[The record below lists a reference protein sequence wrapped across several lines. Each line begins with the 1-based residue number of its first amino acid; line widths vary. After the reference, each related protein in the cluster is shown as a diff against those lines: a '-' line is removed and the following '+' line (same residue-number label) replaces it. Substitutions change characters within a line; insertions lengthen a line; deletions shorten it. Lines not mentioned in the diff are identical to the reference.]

1 MTIFPSR
8 PLSRGA
14 FSNAIQRHPALF
26 GIPFVLLMVAAS
38 YGMATVTQTR
48 YDLHDQKVQ
57 QMTKEQELGLK
68 KNRKKFDIKEEYFRL
83 SAQADQEWENKR
95 IARSDE

>member
-1 MTIFPSR
+1 
-8 PLSRGA
+8 
-14 FSNAIQRHPALF
+14 RHPALF
-26 GIPFVLLMVAAS
+26 DIPFVLLMVAAS

-57 QMTKEQELGLK
+57 QMTREQELGLK

-95 IARSDE
+95 IARFDE